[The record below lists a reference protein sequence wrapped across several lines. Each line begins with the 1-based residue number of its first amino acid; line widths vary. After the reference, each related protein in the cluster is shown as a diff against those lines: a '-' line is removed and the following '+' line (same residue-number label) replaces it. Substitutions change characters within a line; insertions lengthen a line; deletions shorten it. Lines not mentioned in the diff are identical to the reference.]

1 MSLDRIFLDLLN
13 NDMEVMFRK
22 IVRDYKDKIP
32 ELSVESLNKTFG
44 IESIKRINQSKFTD
58 PQVKPVVSSVN
69 DQDRCMARI
78 WGSTPPIAY
87 YCDKQQKYIYG
98 ERCSRPKKKDCQFC
112 GLHAKRQPHGIY
124 GKLPPHEHFEKYLV
138 TEN

>member
-32 ELSVESLNKTFG
+32 ELSVELLNKTFG

-78 WGSTPPIAY
+78 WGSTPPIAH
-87 YCDKQQKYIYG
+87 YCQKQQKYICYEG
-98 ERCSRPKKKDCQFC
+98 RNDTFADVGHR
-112 GLHAKRQPHGIY
+112 
-124 GKLPPHEHFEKYLV
+124 
-138 TEN
+138 